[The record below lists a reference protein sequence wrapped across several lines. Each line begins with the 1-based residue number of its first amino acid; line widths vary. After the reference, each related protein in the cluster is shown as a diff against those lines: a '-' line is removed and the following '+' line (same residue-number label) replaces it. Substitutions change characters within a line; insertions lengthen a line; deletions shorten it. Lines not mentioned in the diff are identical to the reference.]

1 MELGLGKKIT
11 EVYGGK
17 KHDESPSQ
25 AGKEEGGALKVK
37 DGEKL
42 KDLSTNLGKTALTKI
57 ISQRGE
63 SMSVHMAQQRE
74 HRESLLH
81 IPEHPP
87 HLRVFWGQDQGPLS
101 LLTPLKGLRAGPA
114 YPASLS
120 KLLNFLHAR
129 SRCCQGSSPSPALA
143 ASFICRISCS
153 RIDFSSRPLLSVFA
167 F

>member
-11 EVYGGK
+11 EVYGGQ
-17 KHDESPSQ
+17 HDKSPSQ
-25 AGKEEGGALKVK
+25 VGKEEGGALKVK

-42 KDLSTNLGKTALTKI
+42 KHLSTNLGKTALTKI
-57 ISQRGE
+57 ISQRRE
-63 SMSVHMAQQRE
+63 SMCVHMAQQHE

-81 IPEHPP
+81 IPEHPS

-101 LLTPLKGLRAGPA
+101 LLTPLKGLRAGPV